1 MDSDEAGMQELGND
15 ASFISLL
22 CDAGCS
28 ERPIVSAI
36 LEVSMPLSLIFFFF
50 VLNCVCGHQM
60 SNFNKHIDSVI
71 LQDSLACI
79 ENTVKTHVIV
89 YHNL

>member
-28 ERPIVSAI
+28 ECPTVSAI
-36 LEVSMPLSLIFFFF
+36 LQVSMPISLIFFF
-50 VLNCVCGHQM
+50 VLNCVCEHQM

-71 LQDSLACI
+71 FQD
-79 ENTVKTHVIV
+79 
-89 YHNL
+89 